1 MKTYENYFKDCEF
14 CEQTYCEYDTG
25 YAEYICNLLQDEC
38 LCDLCPLSFK
48 YELNTGGIKTWII

>member
-25 YAEYICNLLQDEC
+25 YAEYKCNLLQDEC

-48 YELNTGGIKTWII
+48 YELNTGGIRT